1 MGAGFSVLMKEFDS
15 EILNATLEIATEWG
29 ENFHKPIAGRMNA
42 RFPALEDDEIAK
54 IEAFVRKAEYKIYEF
69 AEIEERG
76 EISESDI
83 TRLAAEEFPWMNGG
97 HIARLKNIGMFY
109 ARK

>member
-1 MGAGFSVLMKEFDS
+1 MKEYAP
-15 EILNATLEIATEWG
+15 EILNAALELATEWG
-29 ENFHKPIAGRMNA
+29 ENFLKPIGDRMKA
-42 RFPALEDDEIAK
+42 RFPELEDDEIAR
-54 IEAFVRKAEYKIYEF
+54 IEAFVRKAEYRIYSI
-69 AEIEERG
+69 AEMEERG

-83 TRLAAEEFPWMNGG
+83 IRLAAEEFPWMDSG